1 MPNWWSTTT
10 TDLESEYPL
19 QPTQLRTGE
28 DRQRWENDLIC
39 VGKQPL
45 HAVPLFKMHAR
56 GSESDK
62 QEDYSMP
69 HWMNL
74 SFYTT
79 DRKIGYSS
87 FIPRIKLPP
96 LVCPTMDE
104 ARVLTCHF
112 PPSVQDSQL
121 PDFQFAYDEY
131 DTNILVIPAAKN
143 RNNSTMSKK
152 SITGSSSNVSS
163 PNKTVGKNG
172 WRSESMNSSEPNILQ
187 SSVRAE
193 LCLDSH
199 PVPLFIPVL
208 PGCWHPAVSCRV
220 PQHGAATYQI
230 PA

>member
-1 MPNWWSTTT
+1 MITK
-10 TDLESEYPL
+10 
-19 QPTQLRTGE
+19 
-28 DRQRWENDLIC
+28 QRIIDSS

-87 FIPRIKLPP
+87 FIPRRKLPL

-121 PDFQFAYDEY
+121 PDSQFAYDEY
-131 DTNILVIPAAKN
+131 DANIFVIPAAKN

-172 WRSESMNSSEPNILQ
+172 WRSESMNRYSDREGRRKGEEKRMKFTQNPLEESSKDQKRIKTKWDLGWT
-187 SSVRAE
+187 
-193 LCLDSH
+193 CH
-199 PVPLFIPVL
+199 
-208 PGCWHPAVSCRV
+208 
-220 PQHGAATYQI
+220 QI
-230 PA
+230 RIV

>member
-1 MPNWWSTTT
+1 
-10 TDLESEYPL
+10 
-19 QPTQLRTGE
+19 
-28 DRQRWENDLIC
+28 
-39 VGKQPL
+39 
-45 HAVPLFKMHAR
+45 
-56 GSESDK
+56 
-62 QEDYSMP
+62 MP

-87 FIPRIKLPP
+87 FIPRRKLPL

-121 PDFQFAYDEY
+121 PDSQFAYDEY
-131 DTNILVIPAAKN
+131 DTNIFVIPAAKN

-172 WRSESMNSSEPNILQ
+172 WRSESMNRYSDREGRRKGEEKKDEIYSKSFGGEFKDQKRIKTKWDLGWT
-187 SSVRAE
+187 
-193 LCLDSH
+193 CH
-199 PVPLFIPVL
+199 
-208 PGCWHPAVSCRV
+208 
-220 PQHGAATYQI
+220 QI
-230 PA
+230 RIV

>member
-1 MPNWWSTTT
+1 MITK
-10 TDLESEYPL
+10 
-19 QPTQLRTGE
+19 
-28 DRQRWENDLIC
+28 QRIIDSSVGSDLIC

-87 FIPRIKLPP
+87 FIPRRKLPL

-121 PDFQFAYDEY
+121 PDSQFAYDEY
-131 DTNILVIPAAKN
+131 DANIFVIPAAKN

-172 WRSESMNSSEPNILQ
+172 WRSESMNRYSDRKVE
-187 SSVRAE
+187 
-193 LCLDSH
+193 
-199 PVPLFIPVL
+199 
-208 PGCWHPAVSCRV
+208 GK
-220 PQHGAATYQI
+220 GKKKG
-230 PA
+230 